1 MASGEKQF
9 PPRRVPNATRR
20 PREYLTASEVDSMVA
35 AARKLGRHG
44 ERDAALILIAFRH
57 GLRVSE
63 LVALRCVNGH
73 EF

>member
-1 MASGEKQF
+1 
-9 PPRRVPNATRR
+9 
-20 PREYLTASEVDSMVA
+20 MVA